1 MNKTDY
7 KDMWVFIE
15 RDGDSVLPVSLEL
28 CSETRRLCDASGEK
42 LVAVIVGS
50 ISDGELQRVLD
61 CGVDKVIHVTGTGY
75 DYFNNDAYTNL
86 FTVLCRK
93 YRPTAVMVGGTINGR
108 DFAPRFAARLGTGC
122 TSDATE
128 LVWDPKTTDIEFVEP
143 AVGGKMMAV
152 ITVPVARPQVG
163 TIRPGTFKCVPCG
176 ARAHE
181 VIEEHIDFPVADI
194 RTEIL
199 DFRADDLDESL
210 NIADADVIV
219 CVGYLY
225 GASLAWAADQY
236 PDVKFIAVDV
246 TQGDIGTDEI
256 PSNCYCITFKE
267 EQAGY
272 LAGYAIAK
280 DGKTKLGFLGG
291 MAVPAVIR
299 YGYGFVQGAD
309 AAAQELGQNI
319 DINYFYG
326 GQFYGDANITSR
338 MEGWYSNGTQVVFAC
353 GGGIYTSAV
362 EAALKNNGYVI
373 GVDVDQNYIGANGV
387 ADGTYAYN
395 PFITS
400 AMKGL
405 SEAVNTA
412 LSDIEAGDW
421 SEIAASN
428 GNFGL
433 EDGDY
438 VGLPTD
444 ADSWNFETFT
454 TDEYEALKEK
464 IKSGEI
470 TVDNSSDDST
480 KPTVSEFT
488 TVNYIQ

>member
-28 CSETRRLCDASGEK
+28 CSETRKLCDASGEK
-42 LVAVIVGS
+42 LVAVIVGC

-219 CVGYLY
+219 CVG
-225 GASLAWAADQY
+225 
-236 PDVKFIAVDV
+236 
-246 TQGDIGTDEI
+246 
-256 PSNCYCITFKE
+256 N
-267 EQAGY
+267 
-272 LAGYAIAK
+272 AIK
-280 DGKTKLGFLGG
+280 
-291 MAVPAVIR
+291 
-299 YGYGFVQGAD
+299 GAD
-309 AAAQELGQNI
+309 ALPRYRRLAERLGGKVLVVEGKRNNI
-319 DINYFYG
+319 KLLLSFGVSGAVNHVTGFS
-326 GQFYGDANITSR
+326 DAD
-338 MEGWYSNGTQVVFAC
+338 VV
-353 GGGIYTSAV
+353 V
-362 EAALKNNGYVI
+362 
-373 GVDVDQNYIGANGV
+373 
-387 ADGTYAYN
+387 
-395 PFITS
+395 
-400 AMKGL
+400 
-405 SEAVNTA
+405 AVNT
-412 LSDIEAGDW
+412 DPEAAIFNYCTYGIVGDM
-421 SEIAASN
+421 
-428 GNFGL
+428 
-433 EDGDY
+433 
-438 VGLPTD
+438 
-444 ADSWNFETFT
+444 
-454 TDEYEALKEK
+454 DEVCEAMLAKL
-464 IKSGEI
+464 GE
-470 TVDNSSDDST
+470 
-480 KPTVSEFT
+480 
-488 TVNYIQ
+488 

>member
-219 CVGYLY
+219 CVGNAIK
-225 GASLAWAADQY
+225 GRTPCRA
-236 PDVKFIAVDV
+236 IAVW
-246 TQGDIGTDEI
+246 Q
-256 PSNCYCITFKE
+256 S
-267 EQAGY
+267 AS
-272 LAGYAIAK
+272 AARS
-280 DGKTKLGFLGG
+280 
-291 MAVPAVIR
+291 PAR
-299 YGYGFVQGAD
+299 ARCST
-309 AAAQELGQNI
+309 AACCRSSSSSGSPAPWSSRSCCCRSVCR
-319 DINYFYG
+319 
-326 GQFYGDANITSR
+326 ARSTTSR
-338 MEGWYSNGTQVVFAC
+338 AFRTR
-353 GGGIYTSAV
+353 T
-362 EAALKNNGYVI
+362 
-373 GVDVDQNYIGANGV
+373 
-387 ADGTYAYN
+387 
-395 PFITS
+395 
-400 AMKGL
+400 
-405 SEAVNTA
+405 
-412 LSDIEAGDW
+412 W
-421 SEIAASN
+421 SS
-428 GNFGL
+428 
-433 EDGDY
+433 
-438 VGLPTD
+438 P
-444 ADSWNFETFT
+444 
-454 TDEYEALKEK
+454 
-464 IKSGEI
+464 
-470 TVDNSSDDST
+470 
-480 KPTVSEFT
+480 
-488 TVNYIQ
+488 

>member
-28 CSETRRLCDASGEK
+28 CSETRKLCDASGEK
-42 LVAVIVGS
+42 LVAVIVGC

-219 CVGYLY
+219 CVG
-225 GASLAWAADQY
+225 
-236 PDVKFIAVDV
+236 
-246 TQGDIGTDEI
+246 
-256 PSNCYCITFKE
+256 N
-267 EQAGY
+267 
-272 LAGYAIAK
+272 AIK
-280 DGKTKLGFLGG
+280 
-291 MAVPAVIR
+291 
-299 YGYGFVQGAD
+299 GAD
-309 AAAQELGQNI
+309 ALPRYRRLAARSPARARCSTAACCRSSSSSGSPALWSSRSCCCRS
-319 DINYFYG
+319 
-326 GQFYGDANITSR
+326 ACRARSTTSR
-338 MEGWYSNGTQVVFAC
+338 AFRTR
-353 GGGIYTSAV
+353 T
-362 EAALKNNGYVI
+362 
-373 GVDVDQNYIGANGV
+373 
-387 ADGTYAYN
+387 
-395 PFITS
+395 
-400 AMKGL
+400 
-405 SEAVNTA
+405 
-412 LSDIEAGDW
+412 W
-421 SEIAASN
+421 SS
-428 GNFGL
+428 
-433 EDGDY
+433 
-438 VGLPTD
+438 P
-444 ADSWNFETFT
+444 
-454 TDEYEALKEK
+454 
-464 IKSGEI
+464 
-470 TVDNSSDDST
+470 
-480 KPTVSEFT
+480 
-488 TVNYIQ
+488 